1 MMRTYRLRPTA
12 DLRRLRGA
20 ASASRS
26 TMRDCQPGPLAFQRA
41 RMSGGMRR
49 LMLWIVSACGDVPRI
64 FGGVETD
71 VHGFNAYIRKGKPGA
86 EHGRALGGGKLAGT
100 VMPIEGD
107 ENCCR
112 EKVR

>member
-1 MMRTYRLRPTA
+1 MRTYRLLSTD
-12 DLRRLRGA
+12 DLRRRRGA

-26 TMRDCQPGPLAFQRA
+26 TMRDCQAGPLAFQR
-41 RMSGGMRR
+41 
-49 LMLWIVSACGDVPRI
+49 
-64 FGGVETD
+64 
-71 VHGFNAYIRKGKPGA
+71 KPGA
-86 EHGRALGGGKLAGT
+86 ECGRVAGGGKLAGT